1 MYRILIVSQETGIL
15 DAMNANL
22 DWVGMNFYQPLFAEN
37 YEDAINTIENQ
48 RIDCI
53 GYLLEAEEAR
63 KLNQY
68 LTNVR
73 PSLPVFQVKRT
84 LRGQIDSMREV
95 RHVLDRLMADT
106 ADEILEPETVLE
118 MLREEFVHEL
128 LEGRIRE
135 NGLIDSRLL
144 MLRSSVAADKPCVVI
159 DFELPQGEVYLGNR
173 WHYGSERLENALRN
187 NFFGKYYNDIYY
199 TVAVLTPCHI
209 RMLACQRTDKEPVG
223 QETLL
228 NSVSRH
234 VQEVLENIKS
244 YLNLDMEP
252 VDCRIFNDVY
262 SLAAEV
268 EGEL

>member
-15 DAMNANL
+15 DAMNATL
-22 DWVGMNFYQPLFAEN
+22 DWVGMNFYKPLLADNCE
-37 YEDAINTIENQ
+37 EAIHAIETQ

-53 GYLLEAEEAR
+53 GYMLEADEAR

-68 LTNVR
+68 LTSVR

-84 LRGQIDSMREV
+84 LRGQIDSIREV
-95 RHVLDRLMADT
+95 RRVLDRLMADT
-106 ADEILEPETVLE
+106 ADEILDPETVLE
-118 MLREEFVHEL
+118 MLREELVHDL
-128 LEGRIRE
+128 LEGRVRDAASIP
-135 NGLIDSRLL
+135 SRLM
-144 MLRSSVAADKPCVVI
+144 MLRSAVAADKPCVVI

-209 RMLACQRTDKEPVG
+209 RMLACQRMDKETVG
-223 QETLL
+223 QEVLL

-234 VQEVLENIKS
+234 VQEVLESIKS

-252 VDCRIFNDVY
+252 VDCRIYNDVY
-262 SLAAEV
+262 ALAAADEK
-268 EGEL
+268 EE